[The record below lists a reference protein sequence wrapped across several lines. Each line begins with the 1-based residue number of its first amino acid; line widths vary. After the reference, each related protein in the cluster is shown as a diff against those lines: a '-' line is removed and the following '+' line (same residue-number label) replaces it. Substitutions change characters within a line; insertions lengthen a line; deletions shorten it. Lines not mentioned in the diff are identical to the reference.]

1 MKEINPLEK
10 AERRLD
16 CALHQDTIPEDRF
29 PQEAESAEMI
39 QCKSSRRSDI
49 TAYCYTQC
57 TRVHTAAL
65 TCP

>member
-29 PQEAESAEMI
+29 PQEAESEV
-39 QCKSSRRSDI
+39 QK
-49 TAYCYTQC
+49 
-57 TRVHTAAL
+57 
-65 TCP
+65 